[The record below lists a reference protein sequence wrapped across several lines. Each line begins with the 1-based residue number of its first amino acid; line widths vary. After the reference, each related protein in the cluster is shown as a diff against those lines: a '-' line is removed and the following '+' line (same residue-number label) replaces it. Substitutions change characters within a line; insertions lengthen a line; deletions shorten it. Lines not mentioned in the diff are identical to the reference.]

1 MTSRRG
7 KGLKSS
13 SKKAFHELERD
24 LRANAVRNQSLG
36 SVEGKASDLSV
47 SGSKVVE
54 YQKLN
59 ANKRSKPKGSMT
71 PHQILD
77 H

>member
-13 SKKAFHELERD
+13 SKKAFNELERD

-59 ANKRSKPKGSMT
+59 TNKRSKP
-71 PHQILD
+71 
-77 H
+77 